1 MGPMSKGYAFGFLIV
16 LLIVVLGCYV
26 AFTGFM
32 STREALRAQATPAPT
47 GQVGQAT
54 RIATQ
59 VAPAPTATIMTLP
72 DYVPLITDTV
82 TAAPTVP
89 PTTTAEPLS
98 TPEPPEPS
106 STPRPTVPPVQVPT
120 ATPAPAFQ
128 FRVLGTRPDP
138 SRPGCCYIF
147 GTVRDAN
154 GNPLE
159 GILVRASNQ
168 WDTQSGTTK
177 GGTETGRYDIGIYL
191 DKGTYTVI
199 VVDAAGNQ
207 ISSQAV
213 VNFDRSA
220 AGWFQVDW
228 QRTY

>member
-1 MGPMSKGYAFGFLIV
+1 MSKGYAFGFLIV

-32 STREALRAQATPAPT
+32 STREALRAQATPVPT

-59 VAPAPTATIMTLP
+59 VAPTPTATIMTLP
-72 DYVPLITDTV
+72 SYIPLITDTV
-82 TAAPTVP
+82 TVAPTLP
-89 PTTTAEPLS
+89 PTTES
-98 TPEPPEPS
+98 SQTPEPPKPS

-120 ATPAPAFQ
+120 ATPVSAWK
-128 FRVLGTRPDP
+128 FRVVPGSMRPDP

-191 DKGTYTVI
+191 DKGTYTVT

-213 VNFDRSA
+213 ANFDRSA